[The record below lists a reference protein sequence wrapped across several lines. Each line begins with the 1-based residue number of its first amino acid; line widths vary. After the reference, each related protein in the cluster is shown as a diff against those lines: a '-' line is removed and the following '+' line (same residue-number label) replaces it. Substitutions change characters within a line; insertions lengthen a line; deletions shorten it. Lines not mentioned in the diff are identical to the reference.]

1 MTGSDRKDTGGNNAS
16 GFAAPSA
23 SVIIVNTNELHHL
36 QRCLPSVM
44 RQTHLD
50 YEVLVVDN
58 ASTDGS
64 VQWLRKEFPQVR
76 VIQNDANLGYTGA
89 NNVGFGHAKGSYL
102 VILNP
107 DTVVEADWL
116 VELLFPLQNDRSI
129 GLTTSK
135 VMLMGEPDTINTC
148 GNMVTF
154 TGMTFCRGM
163 GQPADQFR
171 HSGEVASVSG
181 AAFAMRRDVLEQ
193 IGDFEERFF
202 IYLEDTDLS
211 WRARIAGYRCFFV
224 ATSVVYHEYAMRFSP
239 AKYFREEC
247 NRHFMLLKNLGGQSL
262 VVLWPSLLVGE
273 AIAWGYALYGGIQYL
288 KAKLR
293 SYKWIMENVGQIRSA
308 RAKVQSLRRVADGS
322 IVGGFVY
329 TIPFEQLVGRE
340 LATILDVV
348 FTPLLFVTSRLG
360 LLFLRS

>member
-1 MTGSDRKDTGGNNAS
+1 VIVSDRKNTGGSNAR
-16 GFAAPSA
+16 GLAAPSA
-23 SVIIVNTNELHHL
+23 SVIIVNTDELHHL
-36 QRCLPSVM
+36 RRCLPSVM
-44 RQTHLD
+44 RQSHQD

-76 VIQNDANLGYTGA
+76 VVQNDTNLGYTGA
-89 NNVGFGHAKGSYL
+89 NNVGFNQARGSYL
-102 VILNP
+102 AVLNP
-107 DTVVEADWL
+107 
-116 VELLFPLQNDRSI
+116 LLPLQDDRSI

-135 VMLMGEPDTINTC
+135 VMFMGEPDKINTC

-154 TGMTFCRGM
+154 AGMAFCLGM
-163 GQPADQFR
+163 GQPSAQFQQSR
-171 HSGEVASVSG
+171 EVASVSG
-181 AAFAMRRDVLEQ
+181 AAFAIRRDVLEE

-211 WRARIAGYRCFFV
+211 WRARVAGYRCLFV
-224 ATSVVYHEYAMRFSP
+224 STSIAYHDYAMRFSP

-247 NRHFMLLKNLGGQSL
+247 NRHFMLLKNLEGQSL
-262 VVLWPSLLVGE
+262 LVLWPSLLVGE
-273 AIAWGYALYGGIQYL
+273 AMAWGYAFYGGIHYL

-293 SYKWIMENVGQIRSA
+293 SYKWIVKNVQEIRSA
-308 RAKVQSLRRVADGS
+308 RAGVQSLRRVPDRS
-322 IVGGFVY
+322 IVNGFVHR
-329 TIPFEQLVGRE
+329 IPFEQLVGRR

-348 FTPLLFVTSRLG
+348 FTPMLFVTSRLA